1 MKICLFKEVG
11 SRACLLADG
20 SGLVGRKEGLTLFQ
34 ERTEL
39 RRYSLL
45 EGRDE
50 FMGWNSEPKRRVGL
64 H

>member
-1 MKICLFKEVG
+1 M
-11 SRACLLADG
+11 LADG